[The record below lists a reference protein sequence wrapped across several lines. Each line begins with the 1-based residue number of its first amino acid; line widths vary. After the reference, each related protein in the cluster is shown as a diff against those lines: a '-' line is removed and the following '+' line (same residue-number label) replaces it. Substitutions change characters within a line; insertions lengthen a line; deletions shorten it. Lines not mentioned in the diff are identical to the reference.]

1 MRTPQFD
8 SAVLRDLLKA
18 QKIATL
24 DDMKTALGT
33 QAPATVFRKLSEL
46 KHHTSY
52 SHGARYYT
60 LEQIA
65 RFDDDGLWS
74 YDSVWFS
81 SHGTLLATLIRYVND
96 AEAGLYGAEL
106 KERLHV
112 EVNMSLLKLFNQGR
126 LSREKVHGLY
136 LYCSADKTTGELQIE
151 QRETQSAQQGTRA
164 IILGKDWVSD
174 EIKAA
179 IVLFCSLLDEQQRR
193 LFAGLESLQFGHGG
207 DRSIAQL
214 LGLDPHTVAKG
225 RRQIIERDFESEKLR
240 KPGAGRPGVKKTPQ
254 K

>member
-1 MRTPQFD
+1 M
-8 SAVLRDLLKA
+8 
-18 QKIATL
+18 
-24 DDMKTALGT
+24 
-33 QAPATVFRKLSEL
+33 
-46 KHHTSY
+46 
-52 SHGARYYT
+52 
-60 LEQIA
+60 
-65 RFDDDGLWS
+65 
-74 YDSVWFS
+74 WFS

-126 LSREKVHGLY
+126 LSREKVHGLF
-136 LYCSADKTTGELQIE
+136 LYCSADKTIGEQQIE
-151 QRETQSAQQGTRA
+151 QRKTQSAQQGTRA

-179 IVLFCSLLDEQQRR
+179 IILFCSLLDEQQRR
-193 LFAGLESLQFGHGG
+193 LFAGLASLQFGHGG

-240 KPGAGRPGVKKTPQ
+240 KPGAGRPGVKKLPRNSSTD
-254 K
+254 

>member
-8 SAVLRDLLKA
+8 SAVIHDLLKA

-24 DDMKTALGT
+24 DDMKEALGT
-33 QAPATVFRKLSEL
+33 QAPATVFRKLAEL

-65 RFDDDGLWS
+65 RFDADGLWS
-74 YDSVWFS
+74 Y
-81 SHGTLLATLIRYVND
+81 D
-96 AEAGLYGAEL
+96 AEAGLYGVEL

-112 EVNMSLLKLFNQGR
+112 EVNMSLLKLFNQGS

-136 LYCSADKTTGELQIE
+136 LYCSADKTIAEQQIE
-151 QRETQSAQQGTRA
+151 QREAQSAQQGTRA
-164 IILGKDWVSD
+164 IVMGKDWVSD

-179 IVLFCSLLDEQQRR
+179 IVLFFSLLDEQQRR

-225 RRQIIERDFESEKLR
+225 RRQIIERDFQPEKLR

>member
-8 SAVLRDLLKA
+8 AATIRDLLKA

-46 KHHTSY
+46 KHYTSY
-52 SHGARYYT
+52 SHGARYYA
-60 LEQIA
+60 LAQIV
-65 RFDDDGLWS
+65 RFDVNGLWS
-74 YDSVWFS
+74 YDSVRFS
-81 SHGTLLATLIRYVND
+81 SQGTLLATLISFVD
-96 AEAGLYGAEL
+96 GAEAGLYATQL
-106 KERLHV
+106 KELLSV
-112 EVNMSLLKLFNQGR
+112 EVNMSLLRLFKQGS
-126 LSREKVHGLY
+126 LSREKVHGRY
-136 LYCSADKTTGELQIE
+136 LYCSADKTIAEQQIA
-151 QRETQSAQQGTRA
+151 QRQTQAAQQGTRA
-164 IILGKDWVSD
+164 IVMSNDWVSD

-179 IVLFCSLLDEQQRR
+179 IVLFFSLLDEQQRR

-240 KPGAGRPGVKKTPQ
+240 KPGAGRPGVKKTPH

>member
-1 MRTPQFD
+1 MRTPQFE
-8 SAVLRDLLKA
+8 AATIRDLLKA

-24 DDMKTALGT
+24 EDMKAALGT

-46 KHHTSY
+46 KHFTSY

-60 LEQIA
+60 LAQIA
-65 RFDDDGLWS
+65 RFDVDGLWS
-74 YDSVWFS
+74 YDSVRFS
-81 SHGTLLATLIRYVND
+81 SHGTLLSTLIKFVND
-96 AEAGLYGAEL
+96 AQTGLYATEL
-106 KERLHV
+106 KKRLYV
-112 EVNMSLLKLFNQGR
+112 EVNMSLLKLFNQGD

-136 LYCSADKTTGELQIE
+136 LYCSADKAIAE
-151 QRETQSAQQGTRA
+151 QQVAQRQAQAAQQGTRE
-164 IILGKDWVSD
+164 IVMGNDWVSD

-179 IVLFCSLLDEQQRR
+179 IVLFFSLLDEQQRR

-225 RRQIIERDFESEKLR
+225 RRQIIERDFEPEKLR
-240 KPGAGRPGVKKTPQ
+240 KPGAGRPRVKKTPH

>member
-8 SAVLRDLLKA
+8 SAVIRDLLKS

-24 DDMKTALGT
+24 EDMKTTLGT
-33 QAPATVFRKLSEL
+33 QAPATVFRKLAEL

-60 LEQIA
+60 LDLIA

-81 SHGTLLATLIRYVND
+81 SHGTLLATLISYVND
-96 AEAGLYGAEL
+96 AEAGLYATEL

-112 EVNMSLLKLFNQGR
+112 EVNMSLLKLFNQDR

-136 LYCSADKTTGELQIE
+136 LYCSADKTMGEQQIE
-151 QRETQSAQQGTRA
+151 RREAQSAQQGTRA
-164 IILGKDWVSD
+164 IIMGKDWVSD

-207 DRSIAQL
+207 DRSIAKL

>member
-8 SAVLRDLLKA
+8 SAVIRDLLKS

-24 DDMKTALGT
+24 EDMKTTLGT
-33 QAPATVFRKLSEL
+33 QAPATVFRKLAEL

-60 LEQIA
+60 LDQIA
-65 RFDDDGLWS
+65 RFDDDGLWT

-81 SHGTLLATLIRYVND
+81 SHGTLLATLISYVNE
-96 AEAGLYGAEL
+96 AEAGLYATEL

-112 EVNMSLLKLFNQGR
+112 EVNMSLLKLFNQDR

-136 LYCSADKTTGELQIE
+136 LYCSADKTMGEQQIE
-151 QRETQSAQQGTRA
+151 RREAQSAQQGTRA
-164 IILGKDWVSD
+164 IIMGKDWVSD

-207 DRSIAQL
+207 DRSIAKL

-240 KPGAGRPGVKKTPQ
+240 KPGAGRPGVKKTPR

>member
-1 MRTPQFD
+1 M
-8 SAVLRDLLKA
+8 
-18 QKIATL
+18 
-24 DDMKTALGT
+24 
-33 QAPATVFRKLSEL
+33 
-46 KHHTSY
+46 
-52 SHGARYYT
+52 
-60 LEQIA
+60 
-65 RFDDDGLWS
+65 
-74 YDSVWFS
+74 WFS
-81 SHGTLLATLIRYVND
+81 SCGTLLATLISYVNV

-112 EVNMSLLKLFNQGR
+112 EVNMSLLKLFKQGS

-136 LYCSADKTTGELQIE
+136 LYCSADKTMGEQQIE
-151 QRETQSAQQGTRA
+151 RREAQSAQQGTRA
-164 IILGKDWVSD
+164 IIMGKDWVSD